1 MPETIDSIRRSQEG
15 LPNPLSREIPGQSLT
30 REPGEYA
37 FEQPARVDDPIE
49 AVNTIFEKL
58 KEPKNLTSLLNLL
71 DAGVS
76 IESIVRTITF
86 TGFVDGM
93 ITVDTAELINPIL
106 ILEILA
112 LARKGGIGDP
122 RILNSYP
129 KESVNTDKS
138 LEIMKQLK
146 PKKYKTILE
155 KAQALKADKMI
166 NREDTLSAMAGS
178 FMSDVSTPKIAA
190 PPMLEAQ
197 PGFLAEQPPLEQGR
211 TLLQESPVLEEAALP
226 EETILPEEE
235 EEEIV

>member
-1 MPETIDSIRRSQEG
+1 MPETIDSIRRSQQG

-37 FEQPARVDDPIE
+37 FEQPARINNPVE
-49 AVNTIFEKL
+49 AVDTIFEKI
-58 KEPKNLTSLLNLL
+58 KEPNNLTSLLNLL

-86 TGFVDGM
+86 TAFTDGM
-93 ITVDTAELINPIL
+93 ITVDTAELVNPIL

-129 KESVNTDKS
+129 EESVTVDKS

-155 KAQALKADKMI
+155 NAQALKEDKMI
-166 NREDTLSAMAGS
+166 SREDRLSAMAGS
-178 FMSDVSTPKIAA
+178 FMSDVSSPRMAA

-197 PGFLAEQPPLEQGR
+197 PGFLDEQPPLEQAA
-211 TLLQESPVLEEAALP
+211 LPEEYPVLEEAALP

-235 EEEIV
+235 ELV